1 MIVEYSDIY
10 EKAWDRFVFQESMNG
25 TFLQSRSFLNYHPKE
40 RFQDNSLLFMK
51 GNNIVA
57 VLPANII
64 EDIEGKILMSHMGS
78 TFGGIVLGKQY
89 KKIAE
94 VEEIFEEFN
103 QYLEDKK
110 IQKVVLKMTSN
121 LYVTRDSE
129 LLEYFLF
136 LNGYQAM
143 AEIGYYIDFSE
154 YDITS
159 IESNF
164 NASRRRG
171 WKNSMKHN
179 MEFKEL
185 LTDGEIQV
193 FYEILANNMKK
204 FDTKPIHSMEELLK
218 LKKECIPNNVRF
230 FGCFYQNEMVAG
242 SMVFCFDKQVF
253 HTQYLAT
260 NQKRLSLYPSEFLYY
275 GLIKTAADENYE
287 KISFGTSTLEHGKVL
302 NKSLAQFKEGFGT
315 KEYVNRTFYK
325 CYAKEYM

>member
-10 EKAWDRFVFQESMNG
+10 EDAWDRFVLQESMNG

-57 VLPANII
+57 VIPANII
-64 EDIEGKILMSHMGS
+64 EDIGEKTLMSHMGS
-78 TFGGIVLGKQY
+78 TFGGIILGKQY

-94 VEEIFEEFN
+94 AEEIFEEFN

-110 IQKVVLKMTSN
+110 IRKVVLKMTSN
-121 LYVTRDSE
+121 LYTVKNSE

-154 YDITS
+154 YDTTS
-159 IESNF
+159 IEGNF
-164 NASRRRG
+164 NSSRRRG
-171 WKNSMKHN
+171 WKNSMKHG
-179 MEFKEL
+179 MVFKEL
-185 LTDGEIQV
+185 LSDCEIQV

-204 FDTKPIHSMEELLK
+204 FDTKPIHSREELLK
-218 LKKECIPNNVRF
+218 LKRECIPNNVRF
-230 FGCFYQNEMVAG
+230 FGCFYKDEMIAG
-242 SMVFCFDKQVF
+242 SMVFCFDRQVF

-260 NQKRLSLYPSEFLYY
+260 NQERLSLYPSEFLYY
-275 GLIKTAADENYE
+275 GLIKKAAEEKFE

-315 KEYVNRTFYK
+315 KEYVNRTFV
-325 CYAKEYM
+325 KELQ